1 MAVTRNESSKLTLPL
16 MLASFLVIGGFMFY
30 LNQAS
35 KAFEVE
41 VVQADEA
48 DRDTDMGAGAR
59 AVSLA
64 ELVAAPE
71 SFAGEQVRLSDAQ
84 VVSRVGEVAFWV
96 ETPADSYYLIRLL
109 PAAAG
114 LASELQTGSLATVT
128 GTVHMMTDSVL
139 SAWEGAGVITG
150 GQRAEAEFATSF
162 FEANQIELRSGSGEG
177 ASGND

>member
-35 KAFEVE
+35 KAFEVA
-41 VVQADEA
+41 VVQADDVGA
-48 DRDTDMGAGAR
+48 DRDMGSAR
-59 AVSLA
+59 TVTLA
-64 ELVAAPE
+64 ELVGAPE
-71 SFAGEQVRLSDAQ
+71 SFAGERVQLADAQ
-84 VVSRVGEVAFWV
+84 VVSRVGDVAFWV

-109 PAAAG
+109 PEAAG
-114 LASELQTGSLATVT
+114 LASELQTGALATVT
-128 GTVHMMTDSVL
+128 GTVHMMSDSVL

-162 FEANQIELRSGSGEG
+162 FEASQIELRGPSGS
-177 ASGND
+177 